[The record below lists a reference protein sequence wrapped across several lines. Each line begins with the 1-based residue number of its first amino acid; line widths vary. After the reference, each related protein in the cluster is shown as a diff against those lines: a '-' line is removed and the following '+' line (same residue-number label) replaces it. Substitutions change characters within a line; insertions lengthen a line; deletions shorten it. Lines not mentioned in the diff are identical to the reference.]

1 MYSLYKNPSGEI
13 KLDLTA
19 LTKAMTADDLNVR
32 PTAAGDINQDSP
44 PLSELQ
50 LLKYAS
56 GEAVADADTSA
67 S

>member
-19 LTKAMTADDLNVR
+19 LTKAMTTDDLNVR

-44 PLSELQ
+44 PLSELC
-50 LLKYAS
+50 
-56 GEAVADADTSA
+56 TSPIC
-67 S
+67 SC